1 MQTNSGAPAQRVA
14 VARSGGATV
23 DPPQGNRARHCALGA
38 RGTRPLWA
46 GEEVHVA
53 EVPPLCA
60 GVCAAARR
68 RCAPMG
74 ADAPARHGGACPA
87 SGARLSC
94 PARGGRARAAPTPT
108 PVRTGPRPRP
118 RRRGRSAHP
127 PRARGGCRRPAADG
141 VTSSIPGR
149 RRWRPPRAPCPPR
162 RAAPTGA
169 ALHPTRRE
177 PRGHRGPV
185 RGGGGAGEGGDHRGC
200 AARRGGA
207 RRPPPPSYP
216 LPLWVNRVPAALR
229 R

>member
-23 DPPQGNRARHCALGA
+23 DPPHGNRARHCALGA

-127 PRARGGCRRPAADG
+127 PARARRLPTPGGGRDDVIHPGAAAVAAAARAVPAATCRPEG
-141 VTSSIPGR
+141 SSPAPHKERTARASWSSAGR
-149 RRWRPPRAPCPPR
+149 RGSRGGR
-162 RAAPTGA
+162 RSSWLRGA
-169 ALHPTRRE
+169 S
-177 PRGHRGPV
+177 
-185 RGGGGAGEGGDHRGC
+185 GGGA
-200 AARRGGA
+200 AA
-207 RRPPPPSYP
+207 
-216 LPLWVNRVPAALR
+216 AAAVLSATPVG
-229 R
+229 